1 MSTAPCTARH
11 VNAPRHHRVR
21 RRMPAALRPAAMV
34 ALAALCLA
42 SAPAWAESL
51 ITGIAPVQDQHG
63 AALLIRSTERPAY
76 DVNTLNGGYRVQIDF
91 TDAHF
96 ANSVG
101 TAHGEGIIQDVL
113 AENLPGKARL
123 DLLLKT
129 PQAIM
134 IEPAPGGYRIALVA
148 EKGAIPGTASAAAAP
163 VATPA
168 PPSAAVAGE
177 ASASAPTPLPAANG
191 TSIADLGFKRGKEG
205 GGILDLTINGSQP
218 QMNVTREDGALVV
231 DLKDTQLPA
240 SYAHRFNVDQFGTPV
255 QYIDSYP
262 RGANTS
268 LVFAI
273 NGAFEYSAYQLGNHL
288 LVNVHAKPA
297 TETAA
302 GVAAGARLS
311 MDFQNISVRDALQV
325 IADFTHQNIVV
336 SNNVTGTLTIRLKNV
351 PWEQAFKV
359 ILDSQGLAVKHIG
372 NILWVAPAS
381 QISTQEEAELK
392 AAASKRKLEPLVT
405 ELIPI
410 KYARATEIAQL
421 LQGFTQQSNST
432 AASEWV
438 TNGNAANTAAQNQ
451 VAQNAALA
459 AALGIPSSTLGN
471 SLLGSRGSVAVVT
484 RTNSLLVRDTP
495 QDIDNIKKLI
505 AKIDRPVPQVLIEAR
520 IVQITTNAAQSLGV
534 QWGGTYTSNT
544 GSGVINLS
552 GTGASGTTNTQ
563 GGSFPLAGSTTTT
576 TGTTGFSVPA
586 LINLPAY
593 APAGSALTGLNP
605 ASLGMALGTATGSR
619 VIDLQLQALQAANK
633 AKIISSPKVLTADNE
648 QAIIQQGQEIPYQ
661 QATSSG
667 ATSVSFKKAVLSL
680 DVTPHIAP
688 NGKITMD
695 VNATNDQPNYAQTTP
710 SGVPINTQQV
720 KTKLLVADGQTV
732 VIGGIFTD
740 THSNYD
746 TGIPLLQDIPGLG
759 WLFKSRTNNIAQT
772 ELLIFLT
779 PKVINDGAQDGSAGS
794 ETSLASGG

>member
-1 MSTAPCTARH
+1 MSTAPCSARRAT
-11 VNAPRHHRVR
+11 APRHHRVR
-21 RRMPAALRPAAMV
+21 HRMPAALRPATLAV
-34 ALAALCLA
+34 LAALCLG

-101 TAHGEGIIQDVL
+101 TVRGEGVIQDVL

-123 DLLLKT
+123 DLLLKS

-148 EKGAIPGTASAAAAP
+148 EGGAAPGTATAAAA
-163 VATPA
+163 TPA
-168 PPSAAVAGE
+168 SSTPEAPAPAPLAEGAGPSASGVPSV
-177 ASASAPTPLPAANG
+177 SAFNG

-218 QMNVTREDGALVV
+218 QMNVTRENGALVV
-231 DLKDTQLPA
+231 DLKDTQLPS
-240 SYAHRFNVDQFGTPV
+240 SYAHRFDVNQFGTPV

-262 RGANTS
+262 RGSDTR

-273 NGAFEYSAYQLGNHL
+273 NGPFEYSAYQLGNHL

-297 TETAA
+297 AA
-302 GVAAGARLS
+302 NAGEVAAGARLS

-336 SNNVTGTLTIRLKNV
+336 SNNVAGTLSIRLKNV

-372 NILWVAPAS
+372 NILWVAPAN

-410 KYARATEIAQL
+410 KYARAAEIAQL
-421 LQGFTQQSNST
+421 LQGFAQQNGS
-432 AASEWV
+432 AAAGEGAI
-438 TNGNAANTAAQNQ
+438 NGNAANT
-451 VAQNAALA
+451 AQNAALA

-495 QDIDNIKKLI
+495 QDIDNIKLLI

-544 GSGVINLS
+544 GNGVINLS
-552 GTGASGTTNTQ
+552 GTGASQRTSTQ
-563 GGSFPLAGSTTTT
+563 GGYFPINGNSTTTT
-576 TGTTGFSVPA
+576 GATGFSVPA
-586 LINLPAY
+586 LVNLPAY

-605 ASLGMALGTATGSR
+605 ASLGIALGTALGSR

-648 QAIIQQGQEIPYQ
+648 KAIIQQGQEIPYQ

-720 KTKLLVADGQTV
+720 KTRLLVANGQTV
-732 VIGGIFTD
+732 VIGGIYTD
-740 THSNYD
+740 TRSNYD
-746 TGIPLLQDIPGLG
+746 TGIPLLKDIPGVG
-759 WLFKSRTNNIAQT
+759 WLFKSRTHNVSQT

-779 PKVINDGAQDGSAGS
+779 PKVINDGAQDGSADGES
-794 ETSLASGG
+794 SLASGG

>member
-11 VNAPRHHRVR
+11 ANAPRHHRVR
-21 RRMPAALRPAAMV
+21 HRMPAALRPAAMV

-76 DVNTLNGGYRVQIDF
+76 DVNTINGGYRVQIDF
-91 TDAHF
+91 SDAHF

-101 TAHGEGIIQDVL
+101 TVHGEGVIQDVL

-148 EKGAIPGTASAAAAP
+148 EKGATPSTVAAAAP

-168 PPSAAVAGE
+168 PSPAAAAVE
-177 ASASAPTPLPAANG
+177 PSASAPVPLPAANG

-240 SYAHRFNVDQFGTPV
+240 SYAHRFDVNQFGTPV

-262 RGANTS
+262 RGANTR

-273 NGAFEYSAYQLGNHL
+273 NGPFEYSAYQLGNHL
-288 LVNVHAKPA
+288 LVNVRAKPA

-372 NILWVAPAS
+372 NILWVAPAN

-421 LQGFTQQSNST
+421 LQGFSQQN
-432 AASEWV
+432 
-438 TNGNAANTAAQNQ
+438 NAVPPGEGAPYGNTAATA
-451 VAQNAALA
+451 AQNAALA

-563 GGSFPLAGSTTTT
+563 GGSFPLTGSTTTT

-648 QAIIQQGQEIPYQ
+648 KAVIQQGQEIPYQ

-695 VNATNDQPNYAQTTP
+695 VSATNDQPNYAQTTP

-720 KTKLLVADGQTV
+720 KTKLLVANGQTV

-779 PKVINDGAQDGSAGS
+779 PKVINDGAQDGSAGG

>member
-1 MSTAPCTARH
+1 MSTAPCSARH
-11 VNAPRHHRVR
+11 ATAPRHHGVR
-21 RRMPAALRPAAMV
+21 HRLPAALRSTTMAV
-34 ALAALCLA
+34 LAALCLG

-101 TAHGEGIIQDVL
+101 TVRGEGAIQDVL

-123 DLLLKT
+123 DLLLKS

-134 IEPAPGGYRIALVA
+134 IEPAPGGYRIALVT
-148 EKGAIPGTASAAAAP
+148 ERGAAPGTATAAAATP
-163 VATPA
+163 ASTPA
-168 PPSAAVAGE
+168 P
-177 ASASAPTPLPAANG
+177 APAPLAEGGGPNGSGLVSVPAANG
-191 TSIADLGFKRGKEG
+191 TSIADLNFKRGKEG
-205 GGILDLTINGSQP
+205 GGILDLTIDGSQP
-218 QMNVTREDGALVV
+218 QMNVTRENGALVV

-240 SYAHRFNVDQFGTPV
+240 SYAHRFDVNQFGTPV

-262 RGANTS
+262 RGGDTR

-273 NGAFEYSAYQLGNHL
+273 NGPFEYSAYQLGKHL
-288 LVNVHAKPA
+288 LVHIHPK
-297 TETAA
+297 AA
-302 GVAAGARLS
+302 SKNAGEVAAGARLS

-336 SNNVTGTLTIRLKNV
+336 SNNVAGTLSIRLKNV

-372 NILWVAPAS
+372 NILWVAPAN

-410 KYARATEIAQL
+410 KYARAAEIAQL
-421 LQGFTQQSNST
+421 LQGFAQQNGT
-432 AASEWV
+432 AAAGEGAI
-438 TNGNAANTAAQNQ
+438 NGNAANA
-451 VAQNAALA
+451 AQNAALA

-495 QDIDNIKKLI
+495 QDIDNIKMLI

-544 GSGVINLS
+544 GNGVINLS
-552 GTGASGTTNTQ
+552 GTGASQRTSTQ
-563 GGSFPLAGSTTTT
+563 GGYFPINGNSTTTT
-576 TGTTGFSVPA
+576 GATGFSVPA
-586 LINLPAY
+586 LVNLPAY

-605 ASLGMALGTATGSR
+605 ASLGIALGTALGSR

-648 QAIIQQGQEIPYQ
+648 KAVIQQGQEIPYQ
-661 QATSSG
+661 MATSSG

-720 KTKLLVADGQTV
+720 KTRLLVANGQTV
-732 VIGGIFTD
+732 VIGGIYTD
-740 THSNYD
+740 TRSNYD
-746 TGIPLLQDIPGLG
+746 TGIPLLKDIPGLG
-759 WLFKSRTNNIAQT
+759 WLFKSRTHNVSQT

-779 PKVINDGAQDGSAGS
+779 PKVINDGAQDGSADGES
-794 ETSLASGG
+794 SLASGG

>member
-1 MSTAPCTARH
+1 MSTAPCSARH
-11 VNAPRHHRVR
+11 ATAPRHHRVR
-21 RRMPAALRPAAMV
+21 HRRPAALRSTTMAV
-34 ALAALCLA
+34 LAALCLG

-63 AALLIRSTERPAY
+63 AALLVRSTERPAY

-96 ANSVG
+96 AHSVG
-101 TAHGEGIIQDVL
+101 TVRGEGVIQDVL

-123 DLLLKT
+123 DLLLKS

-148 EKGAIPGTASAAAAP
+148 EGGAAP
-163 VATPA
+163 STATATPA
-168 PPSAAVAGE
+168 STPVP
-177 ASASAPTPLPAANG
+177 APAPLAEGAEPNGSGLVSVPAANG

-205 GGILDLTINGSQP
+205 GGILDLTIDGSQP
-218 QMNVTREDGALVV
+218 QMNVIRENDALVA

-240 SYAHRFNVDQFGTPV
+240 SYAHRFDVNQFGTPV

-262 RGANTS
+262 RGGDTR

-273 NGAFEYSAYQLGNHL
+273 NGPFEYSAYQLGKHL
-288 LVNVHAKPA
+288 LVHVHAK
-297 TETAA
+297 AA
-302 GVAAGARLS
+302 SKNASEVAAGARLS

-336 SNNVTGTLTIRLKNV
+336 SNNVAGTLSIRLKNV

-372 NILWVAPAS
+372 NILWVAPAN

-410 KYARATEIAQL
+410 KYARAAEIAQL
-421 LQGFTQQSNST
+421 LQGFAQQNGS
-432 AASEWV
+432 AVPGEGAI
-438 TNGNAANTAAQNQ
+438 NGNAANA
-451 VAQNAALA
+451 AQNAALA

-495 QDIDNIKKLI
+495 QDIDNIKRLI

-544 GSGVINLS
+544 GNGVINLS
-552 GTGASGTTNTQ
+552 GTGASQRTSTQ
-563 GGSFPLAGSTTTT
+563 GGYFPINGNSTTTT
-576 TGTTGFSVPA
+576 GATGFSVPA
-586 LINLPAY
+586 LVNLPAY

-605 ASLGMALGTATGSR
+605 ASLGIALGTAMGSR

-648 QAIIQQGQEIPYQ
+648 KAVIQQGQEIPYQ
-661 QATSSG
+661 MATSSG

-720 KTKLLVADGQTV
+720 KTRLLVANGQTV
-732 VIGGIFTD
+732 VIGGIYTD
-740 THSNYD
+740 TRSNYD
-746 TGIPLLQDIPGLG
+746 TGIPLLKDIPGLG
-759 WLFKSRTNNIAQT
+759 WLFKSRTHNVSQT

-779 PKVINDGAQDGSAGS
+779 PKVINDGAQDGSADGES
-794 ETSLASGG
+794 SLASGG

>member
-1 MSTAPCTARH
+1 
-11 VNAPRHHRVR
+11 
-21 RRMPAALRPAAMV
+21 
-34 ALAALCLA
+34 
-42 SAPAWAESL
+42 
-51 ITGIAPVQDQHG
+51 
-63 AALLIRSTERPAY
+63 
-76 DVNTLNGGYRVQIDF
+76 
-91 TDAHF
+91 
-96 ANSVG
+96 
-101 TAHGEGIIQDVL
+101 
-113 AENLPGKARL
+113 
-123 DLLLKT
+123 
-129 PQAIM
+129 
-134 IEPAPGGYRIALVA
+134 
-148 EKGAIPGTASAAAAP
+148 
-163 VATPA
+163 
-168 PPSAAVAGE
+168 
-177 ASASAPTPLPAANG
+177 
-191 TSIADLGFKRGKEG
+191 
-205 GGILDLTINGSQP
+205 QP
-218 QMNVTREDGALVV
+218 QMNVTRENGALVV

-240 SYAHRFNVDQFGTPV
+240 SYAHRFDVNQFGTPV

-262 RGANTS
+262 RGGDTR

-273 NGAFEYSAYQLGNHL
+273 NGPFEYSAYQLGKHL
-288 LVNVHAKPA
+288 LVHIHPK
-297 TETAA
+297 AA
-302 GVAAGARLS
+302 SKNAGEVAAGARLS

-336 SNNVTGTLTIRLKNV
+336 SNNVAGTLSIRLKNV

-372 NILWVAPAS
+372 NILWVAPAN

-410 KYARATEIAQL
+410 KYARAAEIAQL
-421 LQGFTQQSNST
+421 LQGFAQQNGT
-432 AASEWV
+432 AAAGEGAI
-438 TNGNAANTAAQNQ
+438 NGNAANA
-451 VAQNAALA
+451 AQNAALA

-495 QDIDNIKKLI
+495 QDIDNIKMLI

-544 GSGVINLS
+544 GNGVINLS
-552 GTGASGTTNTQ
+552 GTGASQRTSTQ
-563 GGSFPLAGSTTTT
+563 GGYFPINGNSTTTT
-576 TGTTGFSVPA
+576 GATGFSVPA
-586 LINLPAY
+586 LVNLPAY

-605 ASLGMALGTATGSR
+605 ASLGIALGTALGSR

-648 QAIIQQGQEIPYQ
+648 KAVIQQGQEIPYQ
-661 QATSSG
+661 MATSSG

-720 KTKLLVADGQTV
+720 KTRLLVANGQTV
-732 VIGGIFTD
+732 VIGGIYTD
-740 THSNYD
+740 TRSNYD
-746 TGIPLLQDIPGLG
+746 TGIPLLKDIPGLG
-759 WLFKSRTNNIAQT
+759 WLFKSRTHNVSQT

-779 PKVINDGAQDGSAGS
+779 PKVINDGAQDGSADGES
-794 ETSLASGG
+794 SLASGG

>member
-11 VNAPRHHRVR
+11 ANASRHHRAR
-21 RRMPAALRPAAMV
+21 RPMPAPLRPAAMAV
-34 ALAALCLA
+34 LAALCLA

-96 ANSVG
+96 AGSVG
-101 TAHGEGIIQDVL
+101 TVHGEGAIQDVL

-123 DLLLKT
+123 DLLLRT

-148 EKGAIPGTASAAAAP
+148 EKGAAPGTAAAAP

-168 PPSAAVAGE
+168 PSPAATAGE
-177 ASASAPTPLPAANG
+177 ASASAPAPLPTVNG

-240 SYAHRFNVDQFGTPV
+240 SYAHRFDVNQFGTPV

-262 RGANTS
+262 RGSDTR

-273 NGAFEYSAYQLGNHL
+273 NGPFEYSAYQLGNHL

-297 TETAA
+297 SESAA

-372 NILWVAPAS
+372 NILWVAPAN

-405 ELIPI
+405 QLIPI
-410 KYARATEIAQL
+410 KYARAKEIAQL

-438 TNGNAANTAAQNQ
+438 TNNNAANTAAQNQ
-451 VAQNAALA
+451 VVQNAALA

-563 GGSFPLAGSTTTT
+563 GGSFPLTGSATTT

-586 LINLPAY
+586 LVNLPA
-593 APAGSALTGLNP
+593 PTAGTALAGVNP
-605 ASLGMALGTATGSR
+605 ASLAFALGTASGSR
-619 VIDLQLQALQAANK
+619 VIDLQLQALQVANK

-648 QAIIQQGQEIPYQ
+648 KAVIQQGQEIPYQ

-695 VNATNDQPNYAQTTP
+695 VSATNDQPNYAQALP
-710 SGVPINTQQV
+710 SGVPINTQSV
-720 KTKLLVADGQTV
+720 KTKLLVANGQTV

-740 THSNYD
+740 THSNFD
-746 TGIPLLQDIPGLG
+746 TGIPLLKDIPGLG

-779 PKVINDGAQDGSAGS
+779 PKIINDGAQDGSAEGES
-794 ETSLASGG
+794 SLASGG

>member
-1 MSTAPCTARH
+1 MSTAPCSARH
-11 VNAPRHHRVR
+11 ATAPRHHRVR
-21 RRMPAALRPAAMV
+21 HRRPAALRSTTMAV
-34 ALAALCLA
+34 LAALCLG

-63 AALLIRSTERPAY
+63 AALLVRSTERPAY

-96 ANSVG
+96 AHSVG
-101 TAHGEGIIQDVL
+101 TVRGEGVIQDVL

-123 DLLLKT
+123 DLLLKS

-148 EKGAIPGTASAAAAP
+148 EGGAAP
-163 VATPA
+163 STATATPA
-168 PPSAAVAGE
+168 STPVP
-177 ASASAPTPLPAANG
+177 APAPLAEGAEPNGSGLVSVPAANG

-205 GGILDLTINGSQP
+205 GGILDLTIDGSQP
-218 QMNVTREDGALVV
+218 QMNVTRENGALVV

-240 SYAHRFNVDQFGTPV
+240 SYAHRFDVNQFGTPV

-262 RGANTS
+262 RGGDTR

-273 NGAFEYSAYQLGNHL
+273 NGPFEYSAYQLGKHL
-288 LVNVHAKPA
+288 LVHVHAK
-297 TETAA
+297 AA
-302 GVAAGARLS
+302 SKNASEVAAGARLS

-336 SNNVTGTLTIRLKNV
+336 SNNVAGTLSIRLKNV

-372 NILWVAPAS
+372 NILWVAPAN

-410 KYARATEIAQL
+410 KYARAAEIAQL
-421 LQGFTQQSNST
+421 LQGFAQQNGG
-432 AASEWV
+432 AVPGEGAI
-438 TNGNAANTAAQNQ
+438 NGNAANA
-451 VAQNAALA
+451 AQNAALA

-495 QDIDNIKKLI
+495 QDIDNIKMLI

-544 GSGVINLS
+544 GNGVINLS
-552 GTGASGTTNTQ
+552 GTGASQRTSTQ
-563 GGSFPLAGSTTTT
+563 GGYFPINGNSTTTT
-576 TGTTGFSVPA
+576 GATGFSVPA
-586 LINLPAY
+586 LVNLPAY

-605 ASLGMALGTATGSR
+605 ASLGIALGTAMGSR

-648 QAIIQQGQEIPYQ
+648 KAVIQQGQEIPYQ
-661 QATSSG
+661 MATSSG

-720 KTKLLVADGQTV
+720 KTRLLVANGQTV
-732 VIGGIFTD
+732 VIGGIYTD
-740 THSNYD
+740 TRSNYD
-746 TGIPLLQDIPGLG
+746 TGIPLLKDIPGLG
-759 WLFKSRTNNIAQT
+759 WLFKSRTHNVSQT

-779 PKVINDGAQDGSAGS
+779 PKVINDGAQDGSADGES
-794 ETSLASGG
+794 SLASGG